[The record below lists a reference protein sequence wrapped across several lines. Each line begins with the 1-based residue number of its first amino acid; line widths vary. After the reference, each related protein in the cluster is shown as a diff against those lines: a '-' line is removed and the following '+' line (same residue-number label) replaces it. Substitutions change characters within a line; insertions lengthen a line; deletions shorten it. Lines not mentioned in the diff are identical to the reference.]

1 MNTLEDLR
9 IFLKKKFEDRAISQ
23 NALAVSLDVDQGSLS
38 RFADGK
44 TGIAG
49 EQDRAPHPPGRQRLR
64 KGHHRRSHLIIQ
76 PSPLHPEGL
85 FLSFLMIFVL
95 THYV

>member
-23 NALAVSLDVDQGSLS
+23 NALAPETFD
-38 RFADGK
+38 
-44 TGIAG
+44 
-49 EQDRAPHPPGRQRLR
+49 
-64 KGHHRRSHLIIQ
+64 
-76 PSPLHPEGL
+76 PEGL

>member
-1 MNTLEDLR
+1 MTKALEDLR

-23 NALAVSLDVDQGSLS
+23 NALAPET
-38 RFADGK
+38 F
-44 TGIAG
+44 
-49 EQDRAPHPPGRQRLR
+49 DR
-64 KGHHRRSHLIIQ
+64 ST
-76 PSPLHPEGL
+76 SPLHPEGL

>member
-23 NALAVSLDVDQGSLS
+23 NALAISLDVDQGSLS

-49 EQDRAPHPPGRQRLR
+49 ETVFKIMKYFDIQVLSPEEVPIMRRIGANAPTRHER
-64 KGHHRRSHLIIQ
+64 HL
-76 PSPLHPEGL
+76 
-85 FLSFLMIFVL
+85 F
-95 THYV
+95 